1 MNLFSLLGL
10 HRFVHIYYK
19 DKTEFRSLVQIPTP
33 LRKFKEQIKPI
44 FFIYLVILKFCKCF
58 AANLEDLL
66 LLLKHDESHHL
77 LKGNPLLTGTSK
89 PAWTT
94 GQDGVEVWL
103 RGSTVSAKPKD
114 LREEWGCREAPTS
127 DSSCWWA
134 LMFFVGVFLFKHLY
148 QNSREPLGLSIKVSG
163 AFLQTFPLQT
173 CTKSPNTY
181 VWWSCELQRP
191 DQAHRSASNHTFPSY
206 WSYCCVKKKVRSPL
220 YTFMNWLASFW
231 LIRSSPRAPILGKSW
246 MFRSH
251 MQLYSPVL

>member
-1 MNLFSLLGL
+1 MGWRFHYVVPLFQQSQRMSERNEDVEKHQLVIPPAGELLCFLLG
-10 HRFVHIYYK
+10 F
-19 DKTEFRSLVQIPTP
+19 
-33 LRKFKEQIKPI
+33 
-44 FFIYLVILKFCKCF
+44 
-58 AANLEDLL
+58 
-66 LLLKHDESHHL
+66 
-77 LKGNPLLTGTSK
+77 
-89 PAWTT
+89 
-94 GQDGVEVWL
+94 
-103 RGSTVSAKPKD
+103 
-114 LREEWGCREAPTS
+114 
-127 DSSCWWA
+127 
-134 LMFFVGVFLFKHLY
+134 FLFKHLY

-231 LIRSSPRAPILGKSW
+231 LIRSSPRTPILGKSW